1 MSSLYLKID
10 LGQSTVFTTDKNY
23 TQATNSY
30 IVGELNKRFDLN
42 NAIFLR
48 SVPTNNLIKVSV
60 FDKLTNLINA
70 NNFEYVIQLFLEKIE
85 D

>member
-1 MSSLYLKID
+1 MSSLYLKMD

-48 SVPTNNLIKVSV
+48 SVPTNNVIKVSI
-60 FDKLTNLINA
+60 FDKATNLINT
-70 NNFEYVIQLFLEKIE
+70 NKLEYVIQIFLEKI
-85 D
+85 